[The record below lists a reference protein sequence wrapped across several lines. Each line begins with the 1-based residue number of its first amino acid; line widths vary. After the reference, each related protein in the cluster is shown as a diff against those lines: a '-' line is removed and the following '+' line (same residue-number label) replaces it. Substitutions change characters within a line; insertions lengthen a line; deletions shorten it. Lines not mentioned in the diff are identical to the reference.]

1 MLVVPVAAAYLGG
14 VGSVS
19 AAEEGKTFDYTCEA
33 LGALEVDMEVEVHGD
48 TPDKVA
54 PGEEFYIENSYTN
67 VTILDTSLMEGVM
80 DELKGEVTKFDL
92 SSNNVDQTINV
103 AEDGLDIPATEFDD
117 SNEITFQVPEEGIKV
132 GPFKAGEEGTIEI
145 SAGQIDNTL
154 ESNALPLD
162 AVCHPDD
169 DDTVVNTIEIEDD
182 GNGGDPEPNPE
193 EEALDAVNEADDAE
207 EMQEALNNDDLGLDL
222 SEFDELTEAEQ
233 AEVANQMLEN
243 RPGDGFT
250 DANAVKEALEEAISE
265 VTEEPEEPGN
275 GDNPEEEALQAVN
288 EAE

>member
-92 SSNNVDQTINV
+92 SSNNVDQTIKV
-103 AEDGLDIPATEFDD
+103 AKIVLTLQLIDFNILK
-117 SNEITFQVPEEGIKV
+117 EITFKV
-132 GPFKAGEEGTIEI
+132 LKRE
-145 SAGQIDNTL
+145 
-154 ESNALPLD
+154 
-162 AVCHPDD
+162 
-169 DDTVVNTIEIEDD
+169 
-182 GNGGDPEPNPE
+182 
-193 EEALDAVNEADDAE
+193 
-207 EMQEALNNDDLGLDL
+207 
-222 SEFDELTEAEQ
+222 
-233 AEVANQMLEN
+233 
-243 RPGDGFT
+243 
-250 DANAVKEALEEAISE
+250 
-265 VTEEPEEPGN
+265 
-275 GDNPEEEALQAVN
+275 
-288 EAE
+288 